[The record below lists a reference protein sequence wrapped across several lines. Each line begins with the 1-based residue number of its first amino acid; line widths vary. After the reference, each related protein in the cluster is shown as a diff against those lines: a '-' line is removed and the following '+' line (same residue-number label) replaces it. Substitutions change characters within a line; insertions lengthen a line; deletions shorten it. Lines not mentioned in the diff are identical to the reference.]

1 MPGEEAAAASAAV
14 SDLPGAGAGIL
25 SGTDRAADGGNE
37 TLSLVSGAGVSASG
51 DGDGGNGGSERQ
63 QLAGGDEA
71 SNPSSDQSV
80 ISYAS
85 GERERGAFFF
95 SREVQAEVF
104 FFKGRRKPHSLPIY
118 FIPPLPLPPPNTHTH
133 TKRHLGRLL
142 HRLPRSHIPR
152 RHQKG
157 RAALRLQGS
166 EQRGLLLVEL
176 LHRELDRQKS
186 PGHCGALRVLVREEE
201 RRVAE
206 LHRRAAAGVLLPSGE

>member
-118 FIPPLPLPPPNTHTH
+118 FIPPLPPPKHTHTH
-133 TKRHLGRLL
+133 QKAPRASPSPTPALPHTSKTPKR
-142 HRLPRSHIPR
+142 S
-152 RHQKG
+152 
-157 RAALRLQGS
+157 GS
-166 EQRGLLLVEL
+166 STSA
-176 LHRELDRQKS
+176 RQ
-186 PGHCGALRVLVREEE
+186 
-201 RRVAE
+201 
-206 LHRRAAAGVLLPSGE
+206 

>member
-51 DGDGGNGGSERQ
+51 DGDAGNGGSERQ

-85 GERERGAFFF
+85 GEREREELFFFPGRFRPRFFF
-95 SREVQAEVF
+95 SRV
-104 FFKGRRKPHSLPIY
+104 GGSLTLSR
-118 FIPPLPLPPPNTHTH
+118 FTFPPSPPPPKHTHTH
-133 TKRHLGRLL
+133 QKAPRASPSPTPALPHTSKTPKR
-142 HRLPRSHIPR
+142 S
-152 RHQKG
+152 
-157 RAALRLQGS
+157 GS
-166 EQRGLLLVEL
+166 STSA
-176 LHRELDRQKS
+176 RQ
-186 PGHCGALRVLVREEE
+186 
-201 RRVAE
+201 
-206 LHRRAAAGVLLPSGE
+206 